1 MLWITGGPPFSSV
14 FPHYSL
20 RLAGSVHG
28 WYEGRRSNQG
38 GRCNRDSDRDSDR
51 DRDRDSD
58 RDSDRD
64 LTAVRF
70 ESILAEQLREL
81 SRTL

>member
-20 RLAGSVHG
+20 RLAGFVHG

-38 GRCNRDSDRDSDR
+38 GRCN
-51 DRDRDSD
+51 RDSD